1 MRICLR
7 TSRRNADVSPCPRAP
22 KKGIALV
29 EVIVAM
35 VLLAVTVS
43 ALAPLMYSVS
53 RSTMKVTGNAYR
65 NGVLMHEVNRLVALP
80 YNQLAVGSTDYSV
93 STGNY
98 PHTRVVTITEP
109 VEKVKVVQIVLTPA
123 NPSHKPDTVVF
134 ERTLARTSKYLCT
147 TCTDAPAT
155 GN

>member
-1 MRICLR
+1 MRVSIR
-7 TSRRNADVSPCPRAP
+7 TSRRNTDLSPAQRAP
-22 KKGIALV
+22 RKGIALV

-65 NGVLMHEVNRLVALP
+65 NGVLMHEVNRLIALP
-80 YNQLAVGSTDYSV
+80 YSQLATGTSYYSV
-93 STGNY
+93 TSGNY
-98 PHTRVVTITEP
+98 PHNRVVTVTEP
-109 VEKVKVVQIVLTPA
+109 AEKLKVVRVVVTPL
-123 NPSHKPDTVVF
+123 NPAHKPDSVKF
-134 ERTLARTSKYLCT
+134 ERTFARTSKYLCT
-147 TCTDAPAT
+147 TCTDAAGT

>member
-1 MRICLR
+1 MRISLR
-7 TSRRNADVSPCPRAP
+7 TSRRNADVSPAPSAP
-22 KKGIALV
+22 KKGVALV

-65 NGVLMHEVNRLVALP
+65 NGVLMHEVNRLIAVP
-80 YNQLAVGSTDYSV
+80 YTQLATGTSSYSV
-93 STGNY
+93 TSGTY
-98 PHTRVVTITEP
+98 PHTRVVTVTEP
-109 VEKVKVVQIVLTPA
+109 AERLKVVQVIVTPV
-123 NPSHKPDTVVF
+123 NPEHKPDTVMF
-134 ERTLARTSKYLCT
+134 ERTHARTSKYLCT
-147 TCTDAPAT
+147 TCTDAV

>member
-1 MRICLR
+1 MKISLR
-7 TSRRNADVSPCPRAP
+7 TSQRNADVSPAQRGP

-65 NGVLMHEVNRLVALP
+65 NGVLMHEVNRLIALP
-80 YNQLAVGSTDYSV
+80 YGQLATGTNYYTVTS
-93 STGNY
+93 GNY
-98 PHTRVVTITEP
+98 PHTRVVTVTEP
-109 VEKVKVVQIVLTPA
+109 AEKLKVVKVVVTPV
-123 NPSHKPDTVVF
+123 NPEHKPDTATF

-147 TCTDAPAT
+147 TCTD
-155 GN
+155 GNN

>member
-1 MRICLR
+1 MRISLR
-7 TSRRNADVSPCPRAP
+7 TLQRNTDVSARPRGP
-22 KKGIALV
+22 KKGVALV

-80 YNQLAVGSTDYSV
+80 YNQLTVGTSTYSV
-93 STGNY
+93 STGAY
-98 PHTRVVTITEP
+98 PHSRVVTVTEP
-109 VEKVKVVQIVLTPA
+109 NAKVKVVKVVLTPV

-134 ERTLARTSKYLCT
+134 ERTLARTSKVLCT
-147 TCTDAPAT
+147 TCTD

>member
-1 MRICLR
+1 MRISLR
-7 TSRRNADVSPCPRAP
+7 TSERNTDVSPASREP

-65 NGVLMHEVNRLVALP
+65 NGVLMHEVNRLIAVP
-80 YNQLAVGSTDYSV
+80 YTQLATGTNYYTV
-93 STGNY
+93 STGAY
-98 PHTRVVTITEP
+98 PHTRVVSVTEP
-109 VEKVKVVQIVLTPA
+109 AEKLKVVQIVVTPA
-123 NPSHKPDTVVF
+123 NPEHKPDTVVF
-134 ERTLARTSKYLCT
+134 GRTLARTSKYLCT
-147 TCTDAPAT
+147 TCTD
-155 GN
+155 GNN

>member
-1 MRICLR
+1 MRISLR
-7 TSRRNADVSPCPRAP
+7 TSQRNSDVSLAQRGPR
-22 KKGIALV
+22 KGIALV

-65 NGVLMHEVNRLVALP
+65 NGVLMHEVNRLIALP
-80 YNQLAVGSTDYSV
+80 YNQLAVGSTEYTI

-98 PHTRVVTITEP
+98 PHTRVVTVTEP
-109 VEKVKVVQIVLTPA
+109 AEKLKVVQVVVTPV
-123 NPSHKPDTVVF
+123 NPEHKPDTVRF

-147 TCTDAPAT
+147 TCTDKA

>member
-1 MRICLR
+1 MRISLR
-7 TSRRNADVSPCPRAP
+7 TSHRNADVSPAQSGP
-22 KKGIALV
+22 KKGVALV

-80 YNQLAVGSTDYSV
+80 YNSLASGSYSV
-93 STGNY
+93 STGAY
-98 PHTRVVTITEP
+98 PHTREITVTEP
-109 VEKVKVVQIVLTPA
+109 ATNLKVVRIVLTPA

-134 ERTLARTSKYLCT
+134 ERTFARTSKYLCT
-147 TCTDAPAT
+147 TCIDAPAT